1 MRIVRASNTTRQV
14 RTKGEQ
20 VVMVPARLQDA
31 QLAQALADHK
41 DVKWLHV
48 TRPVLTFGGFS
59 DAALQ
64 QEFERA
70 MADVTT
76 YWCCRSPA
84 FQTALGLPDRVRYR
98 LRPLE
103 QMSLA
108 ADITGR
114 EV

>member
-14 RTKGEQ
+14 RAKGEQ
-20 VVMVPARLQDA
+20 VVMVPARLKDSE
-31 QLAQALADHK
+31 LAQALGAYK

-59 DAALQ
+59 EPVLQ
-64 QEFERA
+64 QEFDRA
-70 MADVTT
+70 MSDVTT

-84 FQTALGLPDRVRYR
+84 FQNSLGLPDRVPYR

-103 QMSLA
+103 QMSLV